1 MRNASGQQGENERRW
16 KKKGEQEHKQQMFFV
31 STHDI
36 FSVKRVTRKF
46 HIATTAAKKCK
57 KKSVQHVR
65 SCRFFLAN

>member
-1 MRNASGQQGENERRW
+1 MPAASKVKMSGGE
-16 KKKGEQEHKQQMFFV
+16 KKGEQEHKRQMFLV

-46 HIATTAAKKCK
+46 HIATTTAKKCK

-65 SCRFFLAN
+65 NCCFFLANYTF